1 MFLFHRRVQLRLT
14 RRALSPSGG
23 LRRQQCVTATCRT
36 SLASEPCSLL
46 GCVRVYMLR
55 DVGEGEG
62 VGAGLKGDRRSAG
75 LRGGAVDMP
84 LRCCVGGVSR
94 SRIHSRLMLV
104 LVLLLLLVDVM
115 QRWCRYIVDVADVV
129 DVMFASYQ
137 VLPTCVI
144 KHHYLRDQTVRC

>member
-46 GCVRVYMLR
+46 RCVRVYLLR
-55 DVGEGEG
+55 DEGEG
-62 VGAGLKGDRRSAG
+62 VGAGLEGDRRFAG

-84 LRCCVGGVSR
+84 LRCYVGRVSR
-94 SRIHSRLMLV
+94 SRIHSRSMLV

-115 QRWCRYIVDVADVV
+115 QRWCRYIVDVVDVV

-144 KHHYLRDQTVRC
+144 KHHYLPDQTLRC